1 MAEQPLFNRV
11 AFIGIGLIGSS
22 MARVMRRD
30 KLAGSIVACARRQE
44 TLDACL
50 KLGIADEVT
59 SDYALAVKNADL
71 VVIASPISTNK
82 AIAKA
87 IAPHL
92 KAGAIIT
99 DVGSVKQAVIAAI
112 APHLP
117 ANVHFVPA
125 HPLAGTEYSGPEAG
139 FAELFEGRWCI
150 LTPVPGGD
158 AAAVAKVTEFWRKAG
173 SKIETMQADHHDKV
187 LAITSHLPHLIAF
200 TIVGTADDLAEDL
213 KQEVIQYSATGFRD
227 FTRIAASDPGMWRD
241 IFMNNRDA
249 TLEVLQRFTE
259 DLTALQRAIR
269 RGDGESLEKLF
280 ARTRAIRRSV
290 IDAKQA

>member
-187 LAITSHLPHLIAF
+187 LAITSHLPHLSAF

-227 FTRIAASDPGMWRD
+227 FTRIAASDPVMWRD